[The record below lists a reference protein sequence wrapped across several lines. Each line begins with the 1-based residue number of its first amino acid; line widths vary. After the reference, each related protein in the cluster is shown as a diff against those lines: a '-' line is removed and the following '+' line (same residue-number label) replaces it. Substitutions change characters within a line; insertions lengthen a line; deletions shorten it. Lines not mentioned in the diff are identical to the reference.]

1 MSSIQQER
9 VKLNK
14 FWTQKEAQIYGCVT
28 FELWQTFLPALSLG
42 HWWESWLKLCRR
54 PHPHSTRW
62 YTTPE
67 TSRGRS
73 FTRDTHS
80 TWKWQKRWS
89 QNTYSL
95 WLRTNTSHQNQSYQL
110 GTNKRSL
117 QVKPS
122 AQVLLNFPLHI
133 PIFTKAWVT
142 PNKMEHKQRHHF
154 VS

>member
-73 FTRDTHS
+73 LRATVPENGKKVEYSFTVTS
-80 TWKWQKRWS
+80 KP
-89 QNTYSL
+89 
-95 WLRTNTSHQNQSYQL
+95 SHQNQSYQL
-110 GTNKRSL
+110 GTNKQSL

-122 AQVLLNFPLHI
+122 AQVLLNLPLHI
-133 PIFTKAWVT
+133 PIFTWARVT
-142 PNKMEHKQRHHF
+142 PNIMEHKERHNF
-154 VS
+154 VI